1 MAIYIHAI
9 TILVYPI
16 LFSDEAEEM
25 CKARESSHCRAAH
38 LFACASGTDC
48 VSMSWV
54 CDGEEDCKDGSDEK
68 GCDNVGIR

>member
-1 MAIYIHAI
+1 
-9 TILVYPI
+9 
-16 LFSDEAEEM
+16 M

-38 LFACASGTDC
+38 LFACASVTDC